1 MTLVRL
7 IRRFFGVSLRGP
19 HHTLQREMTWRDG
32 WCACTTRCGRHFMCF
47 CTQKSCPQVIIPFW
61 KDKLK
66 HQPWLINLFTTWQIM
81 KILWSLWFSFCSWQW
96 LNMGEKL
103 VLTIRC
109 CILLLYCFFNQ
120 QMVLKIKIPTI
131 YANKKSENRP
141 LYKEVLSSNHRFLG
155 AKWKATLLSRTFQV
169 NLETGKA
176 PVPEAE
182 AWILASCWQGKVL
195 KIGSPFATH
204 HFWGA
209 NC

>member
-32 WCACTTRCGRHFMCF
+32 WCACTTRCGRHFICF
-47 CTQKSCPQVIIPFW
+47 HTQKSCPQVIIPFW
-61 KDKLK
+61 KDELK
-66 HQPWLINLFTTWQIM
+66 HQPWLINLFRTWQIM

-103 VLTIRC
+103 VLTIRF
-109 CILLLYCFFNQ
+109 CILLLYCFLPTNGPKNQ
-120 QMVLKIKIPTI
+120 NSNYLCQQKTWKQAIPKGSVIFQSSIFRGQVLQ
-131 YANKKSENRP
+131 
-141 LYKEVLSSNHRFLG
+141 
-155 AKWKATLLSRTFQV
+155 RTFQV

-182 AWILASCWQGKVL
+182 AWTLASCWQGKVL